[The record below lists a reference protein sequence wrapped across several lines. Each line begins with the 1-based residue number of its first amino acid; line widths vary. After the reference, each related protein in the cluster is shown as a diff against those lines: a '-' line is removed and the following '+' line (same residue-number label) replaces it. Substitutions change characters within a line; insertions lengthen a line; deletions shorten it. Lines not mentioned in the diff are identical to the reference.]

1 MNSKRILSSHLAL
14 AVILT
19 LASSVVSTVVKAQDQ
34 PYLKK
39 SINGATPIIQPGLG
53 VNEKIKVLAPG
64 GGINPRASD
73 FNDKGNPSLPKF
85 GEAPDPKGSFVNFKK
100 PDLGAERINPVIN
113 TRPSAVQKFN
123 SFGR

>member
-19 LASSVVSTVVKAQDQ
+19 LASSLVSTAVKAQGQ

-39 SINGATPIIQPGLG
+39 SIDGTTPITQPGLG
-53 VNEKIKVLAPG
+53 VHEKIKVLAPG
-64 GGINPRASD
+64 GGVNPQLKD
-73 FNDKGNPSLPKF
+73 FHDKDPNLPKF
-85 GEAPDPKGSFVNFKK
+85 GQAPDPKGSFVRFKK
-100 PDLGAERINPVIN
+100 PDGADRINPAIDN
-113 TRPSAVQKFN
+113 RLSAVQKFN

>member
-1 MNSKRILSSHLAL
+1 MNSKRILSGHLAL

-19 LASSVVSTVVKAQDQ
+19 LASSLVSTVVKAQDQ

-64 GGINPRASD
+64 RGINANPDD
-73 FNDKGNPSLPKF
+73 FKDAHPNLPKF
-85 GEAPDPKGSFVNFKK
+85 GEAPNPGPFILFKK
-100 PDLGAERINPVIN
+100 PEMGLERVNPVFN